1 MEPAKKISWT
11 KFFFICCQIFFT
23 YFTKFIS
30 AIMLLHFLK
39 KHYKIWN
46 LELAYNLFF
55 HSPIGA
61 QFTHFEYLFHHYIIV
76 FIFFPLQCKR
86 ITIILFLHWN
96 VDLKGWF
103 AYFSLVLQIKFSK
116 ISVHID
122 NKRERGDI
130 CSRFFKH
137 HYHPDF

>member
-1 MEPAKKISWT
+1 M
-11 KFFFICCQIFFT
+11 
-23 YFTKFIS
+23 
-30 AIMLLHFLK
+30 
-39 KHYKIWN
+39 
-46 LELAYNLFF
+46 ELAYNLFF

-122 NKRERGDI
+122 NKREREVI
-130 CSRFFKH
+130 FVAVFSNITTILIFKKSIPQVEQFKSKSFWSRYIQLEFTNRI
-137 HYHPDF
+137 YLDRRDTQVSSMVS

>member
-1 MEPAKKISWT
+1 M
-11 KFFFICCQIFFT
+11 
-23 YFTKFIS
+23 
-30 AIMLLHFLK
+30 
-39 KHYKIWN
+39 
-46 LELAYNLFF
+46 ELAYNLFF
-55 HSPIGA
+55 HSPVGA

-122 NKRERGDI
+122 NKREREVI
-130 CSRFFKH
+130 FVAVFSNITTILIFKKSIPQVEQFKSKSFWSRYIQLEFTNRI
-137 HYHPDF
+137 YLDRRDTQVSSMVS

>member
-1 MEPAKKISWT
+1 M
-11 KFFFICCQIFFT
+11 
-23 YFTKFIS
+23 
-30 AIMLLHFLK
+30 
-39 KHYKIWN
+39 
-46 LELAYNLFF
+46 ELAYNLFF
-55 HSPIGA
+55 HSPVGA

-122 NKRERGDI
+122 NKREREVI
-130 CSRFFKH
+130 FVAVFSNITTILVFKKSIPQVEQFKSKSFWSRYIQLEFTNRI
-137 HYHPDF
+137 YLDRRDTQVSSMVS

>member
-1 MEPAKKISWT
+1 M
-11 KFFFICCQIFFT
+11 
-23 YFTKFIS
+23 
-30 AIMLLHFLK
+30 
-39 KHYKIWN
+39 
-46 LELAYNLFF
+46 ELAYNLFF

-122 NKRERGDI
+122 NKREREVI
-130 CSRFFKH
+130 FVAVFSNITTILIFKRSIPQVEKSKSKSFWSRYIQLEFTNRI
-137 HYHPDF
+137 YLDRRDTQVSSMVS

>member
-1 MEPAKKISWT
+1 M
-11 KFFFICCQIFFT
+11 
-23 YFTKFIS
+23 
-30 AIMLLHFLK
+30 
-39 KHYKIWN
+39 
-46 LELAYNLFF
+46 ELAYNLFF
-55 HSPIGA
+55 HSPVGA

-122 NKRERGDI
+122 NKREREVI
-130 CSRFFKH
+130 FVAVFSNITTILIFKKSIPQVEQSKSKSFWSRYIQLEFTNRI
-137 HYHPDF
+137 YLDRRDTQVSSMVS

>member
-1 MEPAKKISWT
+1 M
-11 KFFFICCQIFFT
+11 
-23 YFTKFIS
+23 
-30 AIMLLHFLK
+30 
-39 KHYKIWN
+39 
-46 LELAYNLFF
+46 ELAYNLFF
-55 HSPIGA
+55 HSPVGA

-96 VDLKGWF
+96 FDLKGWF

-122 NKRERGDI
+122 NKREREVI
-130 CSRFFKH
+130 FVAVFSNITTILVFKKSIPQVEQFKSKSFWSRYIQLEFTNRI
-137 HYHPDF
+137 YLDRRDTQVSSMVS

>member
-1 MEPAKKISWT
+1 M
-11 KFFFICCQIFFT
+11 
-23 YFTKFIS
+23 
-30 AIMLLHFLK
+30 
-39 KHYKIWN
+39 
-46 LELAYNLFF
+46 ELAYNLFF

-122 NKRERGDI
+122 NKREREVI
-130 CSRFFKH
+130 FVAVFSNITTILIFKKSIPQVEKSKSKSFWSRYIQLEFTNRI
-137 HYHPDF
+137 YLDRRDTQVSSMVS